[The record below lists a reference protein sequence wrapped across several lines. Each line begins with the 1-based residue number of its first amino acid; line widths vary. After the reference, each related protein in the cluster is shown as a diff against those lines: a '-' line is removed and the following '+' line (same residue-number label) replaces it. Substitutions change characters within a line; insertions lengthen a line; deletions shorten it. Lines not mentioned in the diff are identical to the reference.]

1 MTHEERFT
9 KIENALAH
17 TAELQ
22 AQMQER
28 QAEHDEDVKEL
39 RRMNKSLMLAVGEI
53 AKQHM
58 VGQRTLVEGQRT
70 LTEAQRL
77 TDEKVNILL
86 QAQIETEHKLQRWID
101 GNSPAAS

>member
-28 QAEHDEDVKEL
+28 QAEHDEDVQEL

-53 AKQHM
+53 AKQH
-58 VGQRTLVEGQRT
+58 VEGQRT